1 MLKMSCCRGFLLY
14 LDGYLEKPRLAY
26 WLREGGKNNAEV
38 DFVVAHEGEI
48 LPIEVKAGAAG
59 ALKSLR
65 ELIFAKHLSRALRF
79 DLNRPSSQ
87 TVSLATGGEAMAYRL
102 DSLPLYAVP
111 HMNDFLVRTSIR

>member
-1 MLKMSCCRGFLLY
+1 MRKMSCCRVFLLY
-14 LDGYLEKPRLAY
+14 LDGCLEKPRLAY

-48 LPIEVKAGAAG
+48 LPIEVKTGAAG
-59 ALKSLR
+59 SLKS
-65 ELIFAKHLSRALRF
+65 LRF

-87 TVSLATGGEAMAYRL
+87 TVSLATGGGAVSFRL

>member
-59 ALKSLR
+59 SLKSLR
-65 ELIFAKHLSRALRF
+65 EIVLSKHLPHALRF

-87 TVSLATGGEAMAYRL
+87 TVSLATGGGALAFRL

-111 HMNDFLVRTSIR
+111 HLNDFLARTSIR

>member
-65 ELIFAKHLSRALRF
+65 ELILAKRLKCALRF

-87 TVSLATGGEAMAYRL
+87 TVSLATGDGVVTYRL

-111 HMNDFLVRTSIR
+111 LLNDFLKRASIR